1 MGKFEVKDI
10 RTIGIIGPNGS
21 GKTTLVDALMYASGA
36 NTRQGSVDQG
46 TSLSDTTDEEKARK
60 TSIRATCLNCQ
71 FEGKNIFLI
80 DTPGYADFWGEVIVT
95 LEVVDSVVIVVDGV
109 TGLEP
114 GTRRA
119 WKAAREKNLP
129 ISFFITKLDKEHSN
143 FAAVLANLEKEGGS
157 GMVPLLLPDGNYPNF
172 SAVTGLLEE
181 GAEAKVEESLRSRIS
196 RFREKIIEAAAE
208 TDDALMEKYFEDGT
222 LEPDETRMGF
232 RKALATGG
240 VTPVLAG
247 AALNGVGIKKL
258 LGVIAEYFP
267 SPEDRGK
274 VKVGDA
280 ELEPNPSAPFCAL
293 VFKTVYDPFVG
304 QLSYLRVWAGTL
316 KSDSEVFNASSGEKE
331 RIGHLYLIKGKEQTD
346 LSAAPPGYVVALPKL
361 KETSIGDTLCD
372 SGQKYVFPPITFPSP
387 TAIMAVY
394 SKAQGDED
402 KIAAAFH
409 KFTEEDPTLT
419 EKRDPMTREYVIS
432 GLGETQIQV
441 AMNRLKNEFHVEAE
455 LRAPKVAY
463 KETLKGRGETK
474 YRHKKQTGGAGQF
487 AEVWM
492 HVQPYQPGAE
502 NAEGKGKK
510 ELIELPWGGKFLFVD
525 EVVGGHIPTQL
536 VQSVKKGYLSA
547 LEKGA
552 LAGFPVVDVTATVY
566 DGKTHPVDSK
576 DIAFQIAGRQGFR
589 EAAAAARPVL
599 LEPVMNVTIT
609 IATEYL
615 GNITGDLNS
624 RRGRILGIKPEG
636 PTQVIRAQVPI
647 AELLRYTPELRS
659 LTGGTGEFT
668 MEFDHYEEVPG
679 SLAQKI
685 ISQVREEKEEG

>member
-1 MGKFEVKDI
+1 MADFEVKDV
-10 RTIGIIGPNGS
+10 RTIGIIGANGS
-21 GKTTLVDALMYASGA
+21 GKTTLLDALMYAAGA
-36 NTRQGSVDQG
+36 NTRQGNVDQG
-46 TSLSDTTDEEKARK
+46 TSLSDTTDEERVRK
-60 TSIRATCLNCQ
+60 TSVRATCLNCQ
-71 FEGKNIFLI
+71 FGSNNIFLI
-80 DTPGYADFWGEVIVT
+80 DVPGYTDFWGEVIVT

-109 TGLEP
+109 TGLDP
-114 GTRRA
+114 GTRRV
-119 WKAAREKNLP
+119 WKAAREKGMP
-129 ISFFITKLDKEHSN
+129 ISFFITKLDKEHSS
-143 FAAVLANLEKEGGS
+143 FANVLASLKKEGGS
-157 GMVPLLLPDGNYPNF
+157 AVVPLLLPNGNYPDF
-172 SAVTGLLEE
+172 SGVTGLMEE
-181 GAEAKVEESLRSRIS
+181 GVEAGVEESLRGDIS
-196 RFREKIIEAAAE
+196 KFREKIIESAAE
-208 TDDALMEKYFEDGT
+208 TDDALMEKYFENGT
-222 LEPDETRMGF
+222 LEADEIKTGF
-232 RKALATGG
+232 RRSLATGG
-240 VTPVLAG
+240 VMPVLAG
-247 AALNGVGIKKL
+247 AALSGVGVKEF
-258 LGVIAEYFP
+258 LGIIAEYFP
-267 SPEDRGK
+267 SPEGRGK
-274 VKVGDA
+274 IKVEET
-280 ELEPNPSAPFCAL
+280 ELEPKPSAPLCAR

-316 KSDSEVFNASSGEKE
+316 KADSEVYNATSGEKE

-346 LSAAPPGYVVALPKL
+346 LSAALPGYVVALPKL
-361 KETSIGDTLCD
+361 KKTSVGDTLCGI
-372 SGQKYVFPPITFPSP
+372 GQNYIFSPIRFPLP

-402 KIAAAFH
+402 KIVAAFH

-419 EKRDPMTREYVIS
+419 ERRDPMTREYVIAA
-432 GLGETQIQV
+432 LGETQIQV

-463 KETLKGRGETK
+463 KETLKGRGESK

-492 HVQPYQPGAE
+492 HVQPYSPGAE

-510 ELIELPWGGKFLFVD
+510 ELIDLPWGGKFLFVD
-525 EVVGGHIPTQL
+525 EVVGGHIPAQL

-547 LEKGA
+547 LEKGS
-552 LAGFPVVDVTATVY
+552 LAGFPVVDVIATVY

-589 EAAAAARPVL
+589 ESAAAARPVL

-659 LTGGTGEFT
+659 MTGGTGEFA

-685 ISQVREEKEEG
+685 IKQVREEKDEN